1 MIPWQIDYVDDKPTV
16 HIELRS
22 TPLWLVERY
31 LLKLGGIVVQPER
44 QVVGPEWEAWLEK
57 GEPLKLGSLRIGV
70 AYLYLF
76 GTEEALEGL
85 MQTLGIWLMRGG
97 G

>member
-22 TPLWLVERY
+22 TPLWLAERY
-31 LLKLGGIVVQPER
+31 LIKLGGAVVESER
-44 QVVGPEWEAWLEK
+44 HIVGPDWEAWLEK
-57 GEPLKLGSLRIGV
+57 GEPVKIGSLRIGV
-70 AYLYLF
+70 AYLDLF
-76 GTEEALEGL
+76 GTEEVLEGL